1 MGTEPLKCS
10 TIKQSK
16 NLIQMG
22 EHTKKNTAKILLTPS
37 QVKVQRSQWT
47 SHRSMMLP
55 QRSCERDERS
65 KHKSQQVKGPK
76 VTVQR
81 SHPKGKGQGG
91 KAFSGVRGQRSQ
103 SKIKGHSGKVK
114 GHKGKLTTSRS
125 KVATKSNQPQWKGA
139 NQSSKVTNAKILSRV
154 QRSQRAGQCS

>member
-1 MGTEPLKCS
+1 MGGT
-10 TIKQSK
+10 
-16 NLIQMG
+16 
-22 EHTKKNTAKILLTPS
+22 HRKKKAKILPTPS

-47 SHRSMMLP
+47 SHRSMMIP

-81 SHPKGKGQGG
+81 SHPKGKGQSG
-91 KAFSGVRGQRSQ
+91 KAFSGVRGQSSQ
-103 SKIKGHSGKVK
+103 SRVRMGGHFSGVRGQSSQPKVKGHSGKVK

-125 KVATKSNQPQWKGA
+125 KVATKYNRPQWKGA
-139 NQSSKVTNAKILSRV
+139 NQSSKVTDAKILSRV
-154 QRSQRAGQCS
+154 